1 MQNPTSVPDQT
12 SIYVSVVEQVL
23 RSGGDNALPGLPKLA
38 VEIRR
43 VLAQEN
49 TTAKT
54 AAATIRN
61 EPGLTALLFKL
72 AASALYRTAV
82 PAKSLE
88 AVISRLG
95 LSNVANIVL
104 LHSIRNTFIAK
115 SPDLKKLYGIVWK
128 RQVTKAGLACFLAA
142 HFHLK
147 VDELLIQSLMSEVG
161 SLAVLMA
168 LKDHKEAPDPK
179 GFINIC
185 REYSKP
191 LGVILLTKWGLD
203 RQIVEAIDKSGHWFE
218 SAPGPLNNQ
227 DVLNLS
233 LYQTVLWTSDNPSLP
248 PLESL
253 ALYSKLPENW
263 RILDVNGGL
272 EILAHHR
279 KKINEIIDS
288 LGGVS

>member
-1 MQNPTSVPDQT
+1 MQNLTSAPDQT
-12 SIYVSVVEQVL
+12 SIYISVVEQVL
-23 RSGGDNALPGLPKLA
+23 SSNGDNALPGLPKLA
-38 VEIRR
+38 LEIQR

-49 TTAKT
+49 ATAKMV
-54 AAATIRN
+54 AATIRN
-61 EPGLTALLFKL
+61 EPGLTALLFKM

-88 AVISRLG
+88 AVIARLG
-95 LSNVANIVL
+95 LSSVANIVM
-104 LHSIRNTFIAK
+104 LHSIRSMFIAK
-115 SPDLKKLYGIVWK
+115 SPDLKKLYGIVWR

-147 VDELLIQSLMSEVG
+147 VDELLIQSLMTEVG

-168 LKDHKEAPDPK
+168 LKDYSATPNEAE
-179 GFINIC
+179 FINIC

-203 RQIVEAIDKSGHWFE
+203 RQIVESIDKSGHWFE

-233 LYQTVLWTSDNPSLP
+233 LYQTVLWTSDNSLLPSF
-248 PLESL
+248 ESL
-253 ALYSKLPENW
+253 ALYPKLPESW
-263 RILDVNGGL
+263 RALDANGGL
-272 EILAHHR
+272 EVLAHHR
-279 KKINEIIDS
+279 EKIDEIIDS